1 MPKQENEGMLDDDNS
16 ALSADGNAMISTQA
30 ILNFIDLAGSER
42 ANIHDSSSK
51 TSVTVGATIR
61 NPSPYGSTHRSN
73 SNNKGGMGATS
84 QRQKEGQHINKSL
97 FFLTQVIAMQAEGK

>member
-1 MPKQENEGMLDDDNS
+1 MPKKDYEGGNDDDTS
-16 ALSADGNAMISTQA
+16 ALSAENTVISTSA
-30 ILNFIDLAGSER
+30 VLNFIDLAGSER

-51 TSVTVGATIR
+51 ASVPIGATIR

-73 SNNKGGMGATS
+73 SGNQGGMGNTSRAS

-97 FFLTQVIAMQAEGK
+97 FFLT